1 MLDLAIFI
9 DTDAKNTPIVETNNG
24 VEMKAPDWPQDCDF
38 QLIAFDPSRRSCEVV
53 SAEGLA
59 EDIGEALAEI
69 DKHLPARGQEPEW
82 YRRLK
87 LYARQ
92 EVSSK

>member
-38 QLIAFDPSRRSCEVV
+38 QLIE
-53 SAEGLA
+53 
-59 EDIGEALAEI
+59 IGRA
-69 DKHLPARGQEPEW
+69 H
-82 YRRLK
+82 
-87 LYARQ
+87 
-92 EVSSK
+92 V